1 MMNRFEIDDLSVVN
15 WPSLSLSVTIN
26 SFSQLNSIPSIVTNI
41 RFRNGVG
48 NDLNYV
54 NSSSFTRFLL
64 LKRIEIGNDCFQN
77 VREFVIN
84 GLPNLERVKVGEK
97 CFHIGDEEQKNGSGS
112 IENCPKLES
121 LITKSYSFKD
131 FKEFTLSKVNSLKYI
146 DFGENSFMFANCILN
161 GK

>member
-1 MMNRFEIDDLSVVN
+1 MMNRFEIDDMSVVN
-15 WPSLSLSVTIN
+15 WPSFDLSVTLN

-77 VREFVIN
+77 VREFVID
-84 GLPNLERVKVGEK
+84 GLERLESVKIGERCFRIDYEKRDDGVCRITNCPNLRQLRISRGSFEYFKSFEISNLNSIQSIKFGQRCFAYADFLLKGE
-97 CFHIGDEEQKNGSGS
+97 
-112 IENCPKLES
+112 
-121 LITKSYSFKD
+121 
-131 FKEFTLSKVNSLKYI
+131 
-146 DFGENSFMFANCILN
+146 
-161 GK
+161 